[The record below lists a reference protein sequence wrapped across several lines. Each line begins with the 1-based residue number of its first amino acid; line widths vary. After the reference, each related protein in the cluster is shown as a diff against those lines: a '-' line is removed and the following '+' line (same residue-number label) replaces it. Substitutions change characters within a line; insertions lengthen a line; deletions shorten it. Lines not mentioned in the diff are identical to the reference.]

1 MALRPSVSAMLR
13 AVVMTA
19 IYPQFVDER
28 KTTIG
33 GLAINRPYAMYCGMK
48 ESAEQYHQVGVRLR
62 SIREGFS
69 DLNQKDWAERHNFS
83 VTQYNNWERGVR
95 RIPVDD
101 AERLCST
108 YGVSLDFIYRGRRDG
123 LSERASKVV

>member
-1 MALRPSVSAMLR
+1 MAIIHR
-13 AVVMTA
+13 AP
-19 IYPQFVDER
+19 IYSH
-28 KTTIG
+28 
-33 GLAINRPYAMYCGMK
+33 MK
-48 ESAEQYHQVGVRLR
+48 ESPDQFADIGRRLA
-62 SIREGFS
+62 SIRQGFS
-69 DLNQKDWAERHNFS
+69 DLSQKAWAEAHNFS
-83 VTQYNNWERGVR
+83 VTQYNNWERGIR